1 MKYILLDLQAK
12 DEGVAIIKINRPEVL
27 NALNKE
33 VMSELSTAIEI
44 VGADD
49 KIKVLIITGTG
60 ERSFC
65 AGADIRYVVNIDP
78 IEAERYAT
86 FIHTLLNKIENLE
99 KPVIAA
105 INGYALGGGCE
116 LALAC
121 DIRIASSNAKIGQ
134 TEATIGIPPG
144 WGGTQRLL
152 RIVGLAKT
160 KELIYTG
167 KMITAYEAERIGLVN
182 KLVSLT
188 PKDELSAAEE
198 TTTTTASSKEE
209 QQEEEKQIAN
219 KLAKI
224 LNEKLMDECLAF
236 AKEITKNSFAA
247 VKTSKMLINK
257 GMDADIDTGLRLEI
271 YGWALCFAYE
281 ERQKMMS
288 SFLNKGK
295 KERERSL
302 FRVITLPF
310 SVCLGL
316 ICLQCV
322 TDQMTHVEAI
332 RPKRDLLSP

>member
-1 MKYILLDLQAK
+1 MSVVMKNIILDLQT
-12 DEGVAIIKINRPEVL
+12 DIDIAIIKINRPEVL

-33 VMSELSTAIEI
+33 IMTELSQALDI
-44 VGADD
+44 VSTDD
-49 KIKVLIITGTG
+49 GIKVIVITGTG

-86 FIHTLLNKIENLE
+86 FVHTLLNKIENLQ

-134 TEATIGIPPG
+134 TEVTIGIPPG

-152 RIVGLAKT
+152 RIVGPAKA

-167 KMITAYEAERIGLVN
+167 KMITAEEAERIGLVN
-182 KLVSLT
+182 KVVSLT
-188 PKDELSAAEE
+188 AEE
-198 TTTTTASSKEE
+198 EGRVPSSADSITASGTSTIVSNNPSKEG
-209 QQEEEKQIAN
+209 QQEKQRS
-219 KLAKI
+219 KELAKM
-224 LNEKLMDECLAF
+224 LNKKLLDECLSF
-236 AKEITKNSFAA
+236 AKEITKNSFIA

-257 GMDADIDTGLRLEI
+257 GIDVDIDTGLRLEI
-271 YGWALCFAYE
+271 YGWALCFAHE
-281 ERQKMMS
+281 DRQKMMS

-295 KERERSL
+295 QQKK
-302 FRVITLPF
+302 
-310 SVCLGL
+310 
-316 ICLQCV
+316 
-322 TDQMTHVEAI
+322 D
-332 RPKRDLLSP
+332 

>member
-1 MKYILLDLQAK
+1 MSAVMMKYILLDLQSDK
-12 DEGVAIIKINRPEVL
+12 DIAIIKINRPEVL

-33 VMSELSTAIEI
+33 VISELSTAIDI

-49 KIKVLIITGTG
+49 KIRVLIITGTG

-116 LALAC
+116 LALAS

-188 PKDELSAAEE
+188 PEDELSAAEQ
-198 TTTTTASSKEE
+198 TTAATTASSKEE

-271 YGWALCFAYE
+271 YGWALCFAHE
-281 ERQKMMS
+281 DRQKMMS

-295 KERERSL
+295 K
-302 FRVITLPF
+302 
-310 SVCLGL
+310 
-316 ICLQCV
+316 
-322 TDQMTHVEAI
+322 
-332 RPKRDLLSP
+332 

>member
-1 MKYILLDLQAK
+1 MSAVMMKYILLDLQIDK
-12 DEGVAIIKINRPEVL
+12 DIAIMKINRPEVL

-33 VMSELSTAIEI
+33 VMSELSTAIDI
-44 VGADD
+44 VGADE

-134 TEATIGIPPG
+134 TEATVGIPPG

-152 RIVGLAKT
+152 RIVGPAKT

-182 KLVSLT
+182 KVVNLT
-188 PKDELSAAEE
+188 PEDELSAAEQ
-198 TTTTTASSKEE
+198 TTAATTAIATTTTASSKEE
-209 QQEEEKQIAN
+209 QQEEKQIADS

-224 LNEKLMDECLAF
+224 LNKKLIDECLSF
-236 AKEITKNSFAA
+236 AKEITKNSFTA

-257 GMDADIDTGLRLEI
+257 GMDVDIDTGLRLEI
-271 YGWALCFAYE
+271 YGWALCFAHE
-281 ERQKMMS
+281 DRQKMMS

-295 KERERSL
+295 K
-302 FRVITLPF
+302 
-310 SVCLGL
+310 
-316 ICLQCV
+316 
-322 TDQMTHVEAI
+322 
-332 RPKRDLLSP
+332 